1 MHKPRKFVLVPVGS
15 LGDVLPFIWLAQ
27 GLREAGH
34 EVVSIV
40 HSRFFSLYHTAH
52 LPAIC
57 YGTAEDYDTWIHHP
71 DLWHPRRCFA
81 LLTRMIEPWHR
92 HALPHL
98 RKVIVPGSTTLVAPA
113 LAFAARIA
121 AEVHQVPLVTVQLQ
135 PATFFSID
143 SPPILRA
150 GWERF
155 PTCPRWI
162 IKLAYR
168 IVYAQTDWLLAENL
182 NDLRTE
188 LGLGPPVKHV
198 LRGYWYSP
206 QRIVGLFPDW
216 FAPPAPDWPAQTLL
230 TRFPLLDAV
239 ETTPLPPLL
248 QDFLEAGA
256 PPLVFTAGS
265 ANPQAHRFFAV
276 ALQASQQLGARALF
290 LTPFSSQIPEKL
302 PASVGHF
309 PYAPFSR
316 LLPRCQAI
324 VHPGGIGTAAQ
335 ALAAGV
341 PQLVVPLAFDQPD
354 NAARIKR
361 LGAGTY
367 IYPRDYQPAR
377 VVEEVRELIRSK
389 EVGRACRVCRDR
401 LRDPMPRSD
410 VIQLITDV
418 A

>member
-1 MHKPRKFVLVPVGS
+1 
-15 LGDVLPFIWLAQ
+15 
-27 GLREAGH
+27 
-34 EVVSIV
+34 
-40 HSRFFSLYHTAH
+40 
-52 LPAIC
+52 
-57 YGTAEDYDTWIHHP
+57 
-71 DLWHPRRCFA
+71 
-81 LLTRMIEPWHR
+81 
-92 HALPHL
+92 
-98 RKVIVPGSTTLVAPA
+98 
-113 LAFAARIA
+113 
-121 AEVHQVPLVTVQLQ
+121 
-135 PATFFSID
+135 
-143 SPPILRA
+143 
-150 GWERF
+150 
-155 PTCPRWI
+155 
-162 IKLAYR
+162 
-168 IVYAQTDWLLAENL
+168 
-182 NDLRTE
+182 LRTE